1 MKNYFYLIVISIIS
15 IFLGCTGIYENGKE
29 MAAEAK
35 TVVNEISVED
45 LKTKFINKEPFLLL
59 DVRKPSE
66 YKNGFINDDFVYSSH
81 LKPINLPRGILEF
94 KIDNDKFWKAFKEEM
109 PDKDSTQII
118 IYCKSGAR
126 GILSAKTLLI
136 LGYQNVKNLSGG
148 WNAWKPIDED
158 QNKIESSSCAGS
170 DKNIEHNTLEDMVM
184 DAKSKV
190 NCITVKELKAIS
202 EQGENYIIIDCRQEK
217 EYNKK
222 HIPSAINIPRGVLEF
237 SDKIS
242 NRRTKIFIYDY
253 YDDCSALCAETL
265 LKLKYKDV
273 TMIEDGWKKWSRT
286 YPGIYETGSN
296 TPGKEASP
304 KKEEE
309 VGGCG

>member
-15 IFLGCTGIYENGKE
+15 IFFSCTGIYENGKE
-29 MAAEAK
+29 MAADAK
-35 TVVNEISVED
+35 SVVPEISVED
-45 LKTKFINKEPFLLL
+45 LKTKFINKEAFLLI
-59 DVRKPSE
+59 DVRMPSE
-66 YKNGFINDDFVYSSH
+66 YENGFINDDFVYSSH
-81 LKPINLPRGILEF
+81 LKPINLPRGIIEF
-94 KIDNDKFWKAFKEEM
+94 KINNEKFWKAFKEEM

-126 GILSAKTLLI
+126 GILSAKTLMI
-136 LGYQNVKNLSGG
+136 LGYKNVKNLSGG
-148 WNAWKPIDED
+148 WKAWKPNDED
-158 QNKIESSSCAGS
+158 QNKIESSSYAGS
-170 DKNIEHNTLEDMVM
+170 DKNIKHNTLEDIIM

-190 NCITVKELKAIS
+190 NSITVKELKAIS
-202 EQGENYIIIDCRQEK
+202 EQDENYIIIDCRQEK
-217 EYNKK
+217 DYTKK
-222 HIPSAINIPRGVLEF
+222 HIPAAINIPRGILEF

-242 NRRTKIFIYDY
+242 DRKAKIFIYGY

-286 YPGIYETGSN
+286 YPGIYESGSN

-304 KKEEE
+304 IKEE